1 MKSKEEMI
9 DLVHP
14 GRIKYNKT
22 GRRPIK
28 KIQRFLTMGR
38 LTPLVMVAENGDILI
53 KNTVHKDNFSR
64 VKRGDSIGRDL
75 NFGAYFILEAK
86 HEN

>member
-1 MKSKEEMI
+1 MKSKEELI
-9 DLVHP
+9 DITHP
-14 GRIKYNKT
+14 DRIKYNKT

-38 LTPLVMVAENGDILI
+38 LNPLVMTATNGDILI

-64 VKRGDSIGRDL
+64 VRRGDSISRDL
-75 NFGAYFILEAK
+75 NFGAYFILEAT